1 MDHYT
6 PTFSRIC
13 FNISRTSL
21 SHLHSLR
28 SYLHFHQL
36 FLLICNVSP
45 AVPGWAVSVNVS
57 AVPHVD
63 MLLSPILMPFLKKKN
78 KKKPVPVIY
87 TFSEFIF
94 HMFFSHWGLVNNF
107 GHPFPFDLP
116 SSCLVFFCI
125 LTICLSDVLHTAF
138 PQAPVPVSFLKDFY
152 FDKIFST
159 LGKGEPCCVFL
170 KITQSCWWAA
180 GDAENLTVYT
190 CVLRGHGHACVGQLR
205 VKTHDS
211 GTWEH
216 PPPRLT
222 LVPKHFV
229 SAFM

>member
-6 PTFSRIC
+6 PTFSCIC
-13 FNISRTSL
+13 FNISSPSL

-63 MLLSPILMPFLKKKN
+63 MLLSPILMPFFKKTN

-107 GHPFPFDLP
+107 GHPFPFDLL
-116 SSCLVFFCI
+116 SSCLVFF
-125 LTICLSDVLHTAF
+125 AF
-138 PQAPVPVSFLKDFY
+138 SPSASQMYFTQHSHKPLFLFPFWRTFTSTKYSLLWGKASPV
-152 FDKIFST
+152 
-159 LGKGEPCCVFL
+159 VF
-170 KITQSCWWAA
+170 
-180 GDAENLTVYT
+180 
-190 CVLRGHGHACVGQLR
+190 
-205 VKTHDS
+205 
-211 GTWEH
+211 
-216 PPPRLT
+216 
-222 LVPKHFV
+222 F
-229 SAFM
+229 

>member
-13 FNISRTSL
+13 FNISSPSL

-63 MLLSPILMPFLKKKN
+63 MLLSPILMPFFKKKQT
-78 KKKPVPVIY
+78 KKTCSCNIHFFRIHISYVFFTLGISKQLWASIPIWS
-87 TFSEFIF
+87 TFLLSR
-94 HMFFSHWGLVNNF
+94 
-107 GHPFPFDLP
+107 
-116 SSCLVFFCI
+116 FFCI